1 MTSKLPG
8 PLSAVETNE
17 VAVPSATVNDFFGI
31 SVKGF
36 WDDILG
42 KLQSGGSLSEL
53 KGKVIGQLKPEHWPN
68 VVSGLGDKVGE
79 LFDVDV
85 GLLLVSAWCKYGE
98 LREYADPKKHS
109 PNETHL
115 VPLGKHTLKVEYSPY
130 LEVLFNGR
138 PLSRIVFDVTLAL
151 DLEGFVLTI
160 QNGKI
165 IKVRTGTCQ
174 GSGKIEY
181 GDRTILKKALT
192 KFTLPGTIELKDGI
206 SLGQRDRA

>member
-1 MTSKLPG
+1 MSSTTL
-8 PLSAVETNE
+8 NE
-17 VAVPSATVNDFFGI
+17 FFGI

-42 KLQSGGSLSEL
+42 KLQSGGSLSDL
-53 KGKVIGQLKPEHWPN
+53 KGKMIGHMTPEHWPN
-68 VVSGLGDKVGE
+68 VASGLGDKVSE

-85 GLLLVSAWCKYGE
+85 GSLLVSAWRKYGE
-98 LREYADPKKHS
+98 LKEYADPKKRS

-115 VPLGKHTLKVEYSPY
+115 VPLGKHTLKVAYSPY

-138 PLSRIVFDVTLAL
+138 ALGKVVFDVTLSL

-165 IKVRTGTCQ
+165 MKVRTGTCQ
-174 GSGKIEY
+174 GSGKIDY
-181 GDRTILKKALT
+181 GDRTLLKKALT
-192 KFTLPGTIELKDGI
+192 KFTLPGTIDLGEGI
-206 SLGQRDRA
+206 SLGHEDRITE

>member
-1 MTSKLPG
+1 M
-8 PLSAVETNE
+8 NE
-17 VAVPSATVNDFFGI
+17 VEMPSTTVNDFFGI

-68 VVSGLGDKVGE
+68 VVSGLGDKVSE

-85 GLLLVSAWCKYGE
+85 GFLLVSAWRKYGE
-98 LREYADPKKHS
+98 LKEYADPKKHP

-115 VPLGKHTLKVEYSPY
+115 VPLGKHTLKVGYSPY

-138 PLSRIVFDVTLAL
+138 PLAKVVFDVTLSF
-151 DLEGFVLTI
+151 DLAGFVLTI

-181 GDRTILKKALT
+181 GDRTLLTKALT
-192 KFTLPGTIELKDGI
+192 KFTLPGTIELGKGI
-206 SLGQRDRA
+206 NLGQANDA

>member
-1 MTSKLPG
+1 MSSSTL
-8 PLSAVETNE
+8 
-17 VAVPSATVNDFFGI
+17 NDFFGI

-53 KGKVIGQLKPEHWPN
+53 KGRVIDQMTPEHWPN
-68 VVSGLGDKVGE
+68 VASGLGDKVSE

-98 LREYADPKKHS
+98 LREYADSKKHS
-109 PNETHL
+109 PSESTL
-115 VPLGKHTLKVEYSPY
+115 VPLGKHTLKVVYSPY
-130 LEVLFNGR
+130 LEILFNGR
-138 PLSRIVFDVTLAL
+138 PLSKVVFDVTLSL

-165 IKVRTGTCQ
+165 MKVRTGTCQ

-181 GDRTILKKALT
+181 HDRTLLKKALT
-192 KFTLPGTIELKDGI
+192 KFSLPGTIELKEGI
-206 SLGQRDRA
+206 SLGHGDDA